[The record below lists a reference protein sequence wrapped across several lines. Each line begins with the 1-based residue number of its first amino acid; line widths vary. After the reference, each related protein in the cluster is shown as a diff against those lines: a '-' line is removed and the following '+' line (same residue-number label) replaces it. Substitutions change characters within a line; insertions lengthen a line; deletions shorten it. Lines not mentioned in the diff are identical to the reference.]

1 MLRYDL
7 EDFSCEK
14 LVRSVFFVDLYNCE
28 TNYNLSEHI
37 SDLPIGSSFNGVN
50 PEKDRMSVNFT
61 FLLGVRKFYLQQIKH
76 NASNLIHYLLKSFIN
91 KSIGI

>member
-28 TNYNLSEHI
+28 TNYYLSEHI

-50 PEKDRMSVNFT
+50 PEKRPNVGQFHIFT
-61 FLLGVRKFYLQQIKH
+61 WGK
-76 NASNLIHYLLKSFIN
+76 KSLSTIN
-91 KSIGI
+91 KA